1 MNALKYFSNHL
12 ITANKPK
19 KTINVE
25 VTKVQDSLSASNG
38 TFDTRA
44 SNIENDH
51 TVKAKHLRSSST
63 EGSNESKQDEKYN
76 GPVSTKPKALSR
88 ILKEKIVSILW
99 AILLFL
105 PYYLIIKPLMSLWF
119 VFTFPLNVIERR
131 VKHTDKRN
139 KESGDSGHESSTDS
153 SHSGDFNEKQDAENR
168 NLNTIPEIV
177 EDDLNAG
184 DEIILQRDNVKGSLL
199 KAADDAQSAKSK
211 SRRYSK
217 SETSLINHST
227 ANAVFGTK
235 RMGRFLF
242 PKKLIPKSILNTQ
255 KKKKLVIDLDETLI
269 HSASRGT
276 THSNSSQAHLVEVKF
291 GISGISTL
299 YFIHKRPY
307 CDLFLTKASKWYDLI
322 IFTASM
328 KEYADPVIDWLEGSF
343 AASFSKRYYRSDCV
357 LRDGVGYIKDLSIIK
372 SSEENGKGSPL
383 SSLDDV
389 IIIDNSPVSYAMNV
403 DNAIQVEG
411 WISDPTDT
419 DLLNLLP
426 FLEAMRYSTDVRNI
440 LALKHGEKAF
450 NMN

>member
-12 ITANKPK
+12 ITTK
-19 KTINVE
+19 KQKKINVE
-25 VTKVQDSLSASNG
+25 VTKNQDVLDTSKGASNSYAG
-38 TFDTRA
+38 H
-44 SNIENDH
+44 IENGCVIEVNQQYDH
-51 TVKAKHLRSSST
+51 SSDHFKESNQNE
-63 EGSNESKQDEKYN
+63 EGKQSV
-76 GPVSTKPKALSR
+76 PTKPKALYSV
-88 ILKEKIVSILW
+88 LKERIASIFW
-99 AILLFL
+99 ALLLFL

-131 VKHTDKRN
+131 VKHADKRN
-139 KESGDSGHESSTDS
+139 RGSSDNENESSTSLSNISDS
-153 SHSGDFNEKQDAENR
+153 REKVNPKNS
-168 NLNTIPEIV
+168 NLNTIPEAV
-177 EDDLNAG
+177 EDDLNAS

-199 KAADDAQSAKSK
+199 RAQSVK
-211 SRRYSK
+211 SRQRSYSK
-217 SETSLINHST
+217 SELSLTNHSS
-227 ANAVFGTK
+227 ANTVFGTK

-242 PKKLIPKSILNTQ
+242 PKKLIPKSVLNTQ

-269 HSASRGT
+269 HSASRST
-276 THSNSSQAHLVEVKF
+276 THSNSSQGHLVEVKF
-291 GISGISTL
+291 GLSGIRTL

-307 CDLFLTKASKWYDLI
+307 CDLFLTKVSKWYDLI

-343 AASFSKRYYRSDCV
+343 PSSFSKRYYRSDCV
-357 LRDGVGYIKDLSIIK
+357 LRDGVGYIKDLSIVK
-372 SSEENGKGSPL
+372 DSEENGKGSSS

-450 NMN
+450 NIN

>member
-12 ITANKPK
+12 IATKKSK

-25 VTKVQDSLSASNG
+25 VTSSEGLIDASKK
-38 TFDTRA
+38 T
-44 SNIENDH
+44 SNTDAGCTENDSIVGENH
-51 TVKAKHLRSSST
+51 QQNHSI
-63 EGSNESKQDEKYN
+63 EGLQESNQNEEIRHS
-76 GPVSTKPKALSR
+76 GSAKPKALR
-88 ILKEKIVSILW
+88 CILKEKIASILW

-119 VFTFPLNVIERR
+119 IFTFPLSVIERR
-131 VKHTDKRN
+131 VKHIDKRH
-139 KESGDSGHESSTDS
+139 KGSGDTGHELSITSSN
-153 SHSGDFNEKQDAENR
+153 SGDISDKASSKNA
-168 NLNTIPEIV
+168 NLNTIPETV
-177 EDDLNAG
+177 EDDLNAS

-199 KAADDAQSAKSK
+199 RAQSVK
-211 SRRYSK
+211 SRSYSK
-217 SETSLINHST
+217 SEASLTNHSST
-227 ANAVFGTK
+227 NTVFGTK

-269 HSASRGT
+269 HSASRST
-276 THSNSSQAHLVEVKF
+276 THSNSSQGHLVEVKF
-291 GISGISTL
+291 GVSGIPTL

-307 CDLFLTKASKWYDLI
+307 CDLFLTKVSKWYDLI

-343 AASFSKRYYRSDCV
+343 PASFSKRYYRSDCV
-357 LRDGVGYIKDLSIIK
+357 LRDGVGYIKDLSIIG
-372 SSEENGKGSPL
+372 SYDENGKGSSS

>member
-12 ITANKPK
+12 ITTK
-19 KTINVE
+19 KQKKINVE
-25 VTKVQDSLSASNG
+25 VTKNQDLLGPSKEVSNKY
-38 TFDTRA
+38 T
-44 SNIENDH
+44 SHSENDCVGEVDQQYDH
-51 TVKAKHLRSSST
+51 SSSHLK
-63 EGSNESKQDEKYN
+63 ESDQNQERKNSVPK
-76 GPVSTKPKALSR
+76 KPKALRS
-88 ILKEKIVSILW
+88 ILKEKIASILW
-99 AILLFL
+99 ALLLFL

-119 VFTFPLNVIERR
+119 VFTFPLSVIERR

-139 KESGDSGHESSTDS
+139 RGSNASENELPVSSSNINDS
-153 SHSGDFNEKQDAENR
+153 SEKTNPKNC
-168 NLNTIPEIV
+168 NLNTIPEAV
-177 EDDLNAG
+177 EDDLNAS

-199 KAADDAQSAKSK
+199 RAQSVK
-211 SRRYSK
+211 SRPRSYSK
-217 SETSLINHST
+217 SELSLSNHSSSNT
-227 ANAVFGTK
+227 VFGTK

-242 PKKLIPKSILNTQ
+242 PKKLIPKSVLNTQ

-269 HSASRGT
+269 HSASRST
-276 THSNSSQAHLVEVKF
+276 THSNSSQGHLVEVKF
-291 GISGISTL
+291 GLSGIRTL

-307 CDLFLTKASKWYDLI
+307 CDLFLTKVSKWYDLI

-328 KEYADPVIDWLEGSF
+328 KEYADPVIDWLESSF
-343 AASFSKRYYRSDCV
+343 PSSFSKRYYRSDCV
-357 LRDGVGYIKDLSIIK
+357 LRDGVGYIKDLSIVK
-372 SSEENGKGSPL
+372 DSEENGKGNS

-440 LALKHGEKAF
+440 LTLKHGEKAF
-450 NMN
+450 NIN

>member
-12 ITANKPK
+12 ITTKKPK

-25 VTKVQDSLSASNG
+25 LTKSQDLVNASNETSKTG
-38 TFDTRA
+38 ARHT
-44 SNIENDH
+44 ENDIIGGNH
-51 TVKAKHLRSSST
+51 QHNHST
-63 EGSNESKQDEKYN
+63 DNLEGSKQNEDNNQSVYI
-76 GPVSTKPKALSR
+76 KPKALRS
-88 ILKEKIVSILW
+88 ILREKIASILW
-99 AILLFL
+99 TILLFL

-119 VFTFPLNVIERR
+119 VFTFPLSVIERR
-131 VKHTDKRN
+131 VKHTDKRH
-139 KESGDSGHESSTDS
+139 KEPGNSGNVSSTSSGNGNDS
-153 SHSGDFNEKQDAENR
+153 NEKAGSKNG
-168 NLNTIPEIV
+168 NLNTIPETV
-177 EDDLNAG
+177 DDDLNAS

-199 KAADDAQSAKSK
+199 KAQSVK
-211 SRRYSK
+211 SRSRSYSK
-217 SETSLINHST
+217 SDVSLTNHSNT
-227 ANAVFGTK
+227 NTVFGTK

-269 HSASRGT
+269 HSASRST
-276 THSNSSQAHLVEVKF
+276 THSNSSQGHLVEVKF
-291 GISGISTL
+291 GISGIPTL

-307 CDLFLTKASKWYDLI
+307 CDFFLTKVSRWYDLI

-328 KEYADPVIDWLEGSF
+328 KEYADPVIDWLESSF
-343 AASFSKRYYRSDCV
+343 PANFSKRYYRSDCV

-372 SSEENGKGSPL
+372 SSEENGKGSSP

-450 NMN
+450 NIN